1 MRNEPGAQPLAGI
14 KVLDSSRVL
23 AGPWCAMVLADL
35 GAEVIKI
42 EHPRRGD
49 DTRDWGLRV
58 GDTETTYFNSVNRSK
73 RSICV
78 DLQTQAGRRIAR
90 ELAAQADVVV
100 HNFKAGG
107 AEKLGLGY
115 DALAALNPRLVHCAI
130 SGYDRSGPEAGR
142 PGYDL
147 VVQGE
152 AGLMALNGEA
162 GRPPLK
168 FGVAVADLFT
178 GMYSAQAIL
187 AALYERHAT
196 GRGRRIEMALFDCG
210 LMVTSYYGLE
220 ALLMGEDPP
229 RYGNA
234 HPSIVPYGV
243 FDAADGPIVI
253 TVGNNPQFARFCD
266 VIGRPELAAD
276 ARFATNIA
284 RSANR
289 AALLPEILRELGR
302 RPRAARRACPTC
314 APARIRPPQ
323 RTAPAPASPSPARAQ
338 TARRGHIRAHPGTSR
353 RIGARGRSGRIDCEA
368 GYLRSADDPGR
379 RPRAGAIVVHDA
391 APVRGCRDDAD
402 ASRLSRRSPRF
413 VGAWLRRGAESST
426 SARRRAVARRCGKRR
441 SPGSAQTS
449 ACSGDGE
456 SRRAAAA
463 IRRASARRLRPRWS
477 DCRLARARRAFRAE
491 RRAGPRTA

>member
-1 MRNEPGAQPLAGI
+1 MRNEPGARPLAGI
-14 KVLDSSRVL
+14 QGPRLLARA

-49 DTRDWGLRV
+49 DTRDFFN
-58 GDTETTYFNSVNRSK
+58 DTATTETTYFNSVNRSK

-302 RPRAARRACPTC
+302 RPRAALLAALADAGIPCGEVLGLREALTSERA
-314 APARIRPPQ
+314 
-323 RTAPAPASPSPARAQ
+323 
-338 TARRGHIRAHPGTSR
+338 
-353 RIGARGRSGRIDCEA
+353 
-368 GYLRSADDPGR
+368 RSAGLVTRQPH
-379 RPRAGAIVVHDA
+379 PVAGEVDVLAPPYRFDGERL
-391 APVRGCRDDAD
+391 PVRGAPPVLGAD
-402 ASRLSRRSPRF
+402 TDRVLGEWLGMSGREIAQLRS
-413 VGAWLRRGAESST
+413 
-426 SARRRAVARRCGKRR
+426 
-441 SPGSAQTS
+441 
-449 ACSGDGE
+449 
-456 SRRAAAA
+456 
-463 IRRASARRLRPRWS
+463 
-477 DCRLARARRAFRAE
+477 E
-491 RRAGPRTA
+491 RVV

>member
-1 MRNEPGAQPLAGI
+1 MRNEPGARPLAGI
-14 KVLDSSRVL
+14 KVLRLPRVL

-49 DTRDWGLRV
+49 DTRDFFN
-58 GDTETTYFNSVNRSK
+58 DTATTETTYFNSVNRSK

-302 RPRAARRACPTC
+302 RPRAALLAALADAGIPCGEVLGLREALTSERA
-314 APARIRPPQ
+314 
-323 RTAPAPASPSPARAQ
+323 
-338 TARRGHIRAHPGTSR
+338 
-353 RIGARGRSGRIDCEA
+353 
-368 GYLRSADDPGR
+368 RSAGLVTRQPH
-379 RPRAGAIVVHDA
+379 PVAGEVDVLAPPYRFDGERL
-391 APVRGCRDDAD
+391 PVRGAPPVLGAD
-402 ASRLSRRSPRF
+402 TDRVLGEWLGMSGREIAQLRS
-413 VGAWLRRGAESST
+413 
-426 SARRRAVARRCGKRR
+426 
-441 SPGSAQTS
+441 
-449 ACSGDGE
+449 
-456 SRRAAAA
+456 
-463 IRRASARRLRPRWS
+463 
-477 DCRLARARRAFRAE
+477 E
-491 RRAGPRTA
+491 RVV

>member
-1 MRNEPGAQPLAGI
+1 MRNEPGARPLAGI
-14 KVLDSSRVL
+14 KVLDFSRVL

-302 RPRAARRACPTC
+302 RPRAALLAARAAGGLAYLDHAQQDFVLGNIKARERMIAQYAVAGARNGVVIGTDHAAESVMGFFTKFGDGGADVLPLAGLTKRRVRALARMLGADEPLVLKTPT
-314 APARIRPPQ
+314 ADLETLRPQ
-323 RTAPAPASPSPARAQ
+323 RPDEHAYGITYEQ
-338 TARRGHIRAHPGTSR
+338 
-353 RIGARGRSGRIDCEA
+353 IDDFLE
-368 GYLRSADDPGR
+368 GKPM
-379 RPRAGAIVVHDA
+379 
-391 APVRGCRDDAD
+391 DDAVAETVLRFYD
-402 ASRLSRRSPRF
+402 ATRHK
-413 VGAWLRRGAESST
+413 
-426 SARRRAVARRCGKRR
+426 RALPYTMFDW
-441 SPGSAQTS
+441 PGHPA
-449 ACSGDGE
+449 
-456 SRRAAAA
+456 
-463 IRRASARRLRPRWS
+463 
-477 DCRLARARRAFRAE
+477 
-491 RRAGPRTA
+491 

>member
-14 KVLDSSRVL
+14 KVLDFSRVL

-302 RPRAARRACPTC
+302 RPRAALLAALADAGIPCGEVLGLREALTSERA
-314 APARIRPPQ
+314 
-323 RTAPAPASPSPARAQ
+323 
-338 TARRGHIRAHPGTSR
+338 
-353 RIGARGRSGRIDCEA
+353 
-368 GYLRSADDPGR
+368 RSAGLVTRQLHPV
-379 RPRAGAIVVHDA
+379 AGEVDVLAPPYRFDGERL
-391 APVRGCRDDAD
+391 PVRGAPPVLGAD
-402 ASRLSRRSPRF
+402 TDRVLGEWLGMSGHEIAQLRS
-413 VGAWLRRGAESST
+413 
-426 SARRRAVARRCGKRR
+426 
-441 SPGSAQTS
+441 
-449 ACSGDGE
+449 
-456 SRRAAAA
+456 
-463 IRRASARRLRPRWS
+463 
-477 DCRLARARRAFRAE
+477 E
-491 RRAGPRTA
+491 RVV